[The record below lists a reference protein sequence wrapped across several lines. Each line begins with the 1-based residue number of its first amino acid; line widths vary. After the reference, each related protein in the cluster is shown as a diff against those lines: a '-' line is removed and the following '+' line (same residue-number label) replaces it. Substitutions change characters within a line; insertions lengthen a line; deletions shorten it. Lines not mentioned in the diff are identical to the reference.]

1 MTDKTTA
8 PAKRTLESSAA
19 VTRLIRDHYAR
30 VKEDKARGRPVVWSY
45 GLTPREIFVALDV
58 PAITVE
64 HLPIMLASKQI
75 IGRYLDIAE
84 QAGFARV
91 HCEHFRL
98 PLGPVATQIAGYAV
112 KAVISGK

>member
-8 PAKRTLESSAA
+8 PAKRPLESSAA

-58 PAITVE
+58 PIISVE
-64 HLPIMLASKQI
+64 QLPIMLASKQI
-75 IGRYLDIAE
+75 VGRYLEIAE
-84 QAGFARV
+84 HAGFARDLCTY
-91 HCEHFRL
+91 HTSM
-98 PLGPVATQIAGYAV
+98 LGVVEADTRDPYLE
-112 KAVISGK
+112 KLF

>member
-19 VTRLIRDHYAR
+19 VARLIRDHYAR

-75 IGRYLDIAE
+75 IGLTWTSPNRLLCPRPLPISHRYAGLVEAE
-84 QAGFARV
+84 T
-91 HCEHFRL
+91 EM
-98 PLGPVATQIAGYAV
+98 PI
-112 KAVISGK
+112 